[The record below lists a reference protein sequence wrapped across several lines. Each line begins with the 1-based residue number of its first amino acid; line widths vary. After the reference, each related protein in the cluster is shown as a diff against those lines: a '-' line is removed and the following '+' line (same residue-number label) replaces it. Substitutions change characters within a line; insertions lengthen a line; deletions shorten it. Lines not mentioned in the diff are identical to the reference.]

1 MYTAIT
7 WLVHGHLPMS
17 STLGK
22 QQKATYVYLL
32 KYRTVPPSQ
41 SKSLLSLY
49 PLGRNMLHVCI
60 INCESIILVKDTL
73 CALTLSVRTGDS
85 PLEILAEALELL
97 QGLFCGLENFLP
109 EKQVHQMG
117 KDVLRAAGH
126 TNPLVC
132 LHCTPRE
139 QGDRSA

>member
-7 WLVHGHLPMS
+7 WPVHGHLLVS

-22 QQKATYVYLL
+22 QQKAAYKYLL
-32 KYRTVPPSQ
+32 KYQTIPPSQ
-41 SKSLLSLY
+41 SNSLLSLY

-60 INCESIILVKDTL
+60 INCESLLLVKEIV
-73 CALTLSVRTGDS
+73 CVLTLFVRTGDS
-85 PLEILAEALELL
+85 PLEILAEALKLL
-97 QGLFCGLENFLP
+97 QGLFCSLENFLP
-109 EKQVHQMG
+109 KKQVHQMG
-117 KDVLRAAGH
+117 KDILRATGH
-126 TNPLVC
+126 TNPLVR